1 MTVLPSS
8 LIHKDHESTLHKI
21 FLPQVC
27 VTYSK
32 LKYTMPFNYLQL
44 SAIEFWNASFSI
56 AEKNRLF
63 TLFPWV
69 IVITL
74 LKKLHELLEKSVSA
88 KKMLLPSRRYHIN
101 FIALPAVQLVC
112 VIRSYRLNALVKNIW
127 SPFFELQIVSK
138 RFKMIF
144 KLTPS
149 NETSWYELM

>member
-1 MTVLPSS
+1 M
-8 LIHKDHESTLHKI
+8 
-21 FLPQVC
+21 
-27 VTYSK
+27 
-32 LKYTMPFNYLQL
+32 
-44 SAIEFWNASFSI
+44 
-56 AEKNRLF
+56 
-63 TLFPWV
+63 
-69 IVITL
+69 ITL

-88 KKMLLPSRRYHIN
+88 KKKMLLPSRRYHIN

-149 NETSWYELM
+149 NETS